1 MRKKM
6 PKPSNPVLELFEQK
20 MHADVNDALQTLKLL
35 STKRWLTRSEIQEK
49 LLNLYLNNPTLP
61 HADRWHER
69 NNSPNRKTRN
79 DTFGKRVKRA
89 ADILLAN
96 DLIEQETEGNAK
108 KHRLTPEGV
117 DALKYD
123 QIEHNNISEELL
135 LAFAKSMMSSEDYE
149 ALHIKNREL
158 NPLLRNRNW
167 NEKVRIISNG
177 LEFSSLQ
184 PINNNVLNVVYD
196 SLFNEK
202 KFTAI
207 YKNIADINQ
216 DIDEKKSY
224 EFNPVWIVSRA
235 GVLYLVATLW
245 HYKDLRHFA
254 LHRLMNA
261 EPLDKDAVLP
271 DSTLDEYLESEAF
284 QYPTGNGEIAL
295 QLRVAPDLVFI
306 VMEKYLSENQ
316 TSDEQDDGSIIMSAT
331 LTDTWELRHWLFS
344 LNSNVEVI
352 GPPHLRQWMKDRVA
366 AMAVSY
372 VD

>member
-1 MRKKM
+1 M

-20 MHADVNDALQTLKLL
+20 MHGNVNDALQILKLL
-35 STKRWLTRSEIQEK
+35 STKHWLTRTEIQEK
-49 LLNLYLNNPTLP
+49 LLNLYSNNPTLP
-61 HADRWHER
+61 HSDAWYENKNS
-69 NNSPNRKTRN
+69 NNPSTRK
-79 DTFGKRVKRA
+79 DTLGRRVGRA
-89 ADILLAN
+89 VDILLAN
-96 DLIEQETEGNAK
+96 DLVEEATEGNAK

-117 DALKYD
+117 DALKYG
-123 QIEHNNISEELL
+123 QIEQNNISEELL
-135 LAFAKSMMSSEDYE
+135 LTFAKSMMSSEDYD
-149 ALHIKNREL
+149 ALHIQNNEL

-167 NEKVRIISNG
+167 NNKVRIISNG

-184 PINNNVLNVVYD
+184 PINANVLDVVYD
-196 SLFNEK
+196 SLFNQK

-207 YKNIADINQ
+207 YKNVADINQ
-216 DIDEKKSY
+216 DIDIKKSY

-254 LHRLMNA
+254 LHRLMDA
-261 EPLDKDAVLP
+261 KPLDTDAVIP
-271 DSTLDEYLESEAF
+271 DTTLDEYLESEAF
-284 QYPTGNGEIAL
+284 QYPTGDGEIEL
-295 QLRVAPDLVFI
+295 KLRVAPDLSFI

-316 TSDEQDDGSIIMSAT
+316 TCDEQADGSIVMTAT

-352 GPPHLRQWMKDRVA
+352 GPPHLRQWIKDQVVA
-366 AMAVSY
+366 MLGSY